1 MEKLHL
7 NEMDYYYYHSTVIQ
21 ARLDYNMLK
30 YLFIMFLL
38 IILIILIMCLLFSQY
53 SMATTVIWPFSIAV
67 LPILYRF
74 SKEHAIFPNLI
85 MILII
90 PTLMSV

>member
-7 NEMDYYYYHSTVIQ
+7 NEMDYYYHSTVIQ

-38 IILIILIMCLLFSQY
+38 IILSILVIILIMCLLFS
-53 SMATTVIWPFSIAV
+53 
-67 LPILYRF
+67 
-74 SKEHAIFPNLI
+74 
-85 MILII
+85 
-90 PTLMSV
+90 